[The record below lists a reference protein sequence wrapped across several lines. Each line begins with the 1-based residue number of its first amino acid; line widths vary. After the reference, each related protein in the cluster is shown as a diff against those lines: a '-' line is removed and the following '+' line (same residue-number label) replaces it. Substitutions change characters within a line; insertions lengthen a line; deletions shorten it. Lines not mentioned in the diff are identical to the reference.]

1 MANGITRVESSKS
14 ATARDTKNKL
24 ESCKDRF
31 HIKSDSHWAGG
42 LSNLKLTLRRV
53 LSVKMAM
60 QTKMLPKIL
69 TVMSKESN
77 RPIETC
83 LNICPEESID
93 KLVFNSSIIDFWKLT
108 YLHEFLEPKYHCLS
122 SCWLLTE
129 KEIIITCKVLCITC
143 AAACLVLRI
152 LAFYGFS

>member
-31 HIKSDSHWAGG
+31 HIKSDSHGG
-42 LSNLKLTLRRV
+42 LSKLTLRRV

-60 QTKMLPKIL
+60 QTKILPKML

-93 KLVFNSSIIDFWKLT
+93 KLVFNSSIIDF
-108 YLHEFLEPKYHCLS
+108 
-122 SCWLLTE
+122 
-129 KEIIITCKVLCITC
+129 
-143 AAACLVLRI
+143 
-152 LAFYGFS
+152 

>member
-31 HIKSDSHWAGG
+31 HIKSDSHGG
-42 LSNLKLTLRRV
+42 LSKLTLRRV

-60 QTKMLPKIL
+60 QTKILPKML

-93 KLVFNSSIIDFWKLT
+93 KLVFNSSFIDFWKLT
-108 YLHEFLEPKYHCLS
+108 YPHEFLEPKYHCLS

-143 AAACLVLRI
+143 AAVGLLLRI

>member
-24 ESCKDRF
+24 ESCKEN
-31 HIKSDSHWAGG
+31 SHLVKIPTVTG
-42 LSNLKLTLRRV
+42 LSNLTFYPPGPRLTLRRV

-60 QTKMLPKIL
+60 QTKILPKML
-69 TVMSKESN
+69 TVMSKDSN

-93 KLVFNSSIIDFWKLT
+93 KLVVNSSIIDFWKEEMLT
-108 YLHEFLEPKYHCLS
+108 YLHEFLEKKYHCR
-122 SCWLLTE
+122 SCCLLVTTE
-129 KEIIITCKVLCITC
+129 KEIMITCKVVCIT
-143 AAACLVLRI
+143 LQ
-152 LAFYGFS
+152 